1 MIQFFQKLKAKKGF
15 TLVELIV
22 VIAIIG
28 VLAAILIPTMLGYVT
43 SSRVTSA
50 NSTAASLKNSID
62 NFLTDA
68 DTAGYGMKQSSN
80 AQAAI
85 FGEIDANG
93 LWTLTLGDGWLEG
106 EETGGDAFKTK
117 SNIGSWLENANGT
130 ASAGSK
136 KSDFTNFNA
145 LSYLALQL
153 RNLFPDLKGACF
165 TAYLEGGKTMY
176 LSYTADATQA
186 STVTNGVDWPNK
198 SCFTA
203 KACSWNG
210 TTAGVSSK
218 GYIIGTAPALTLG
231 SATNGELKADIFQKS

>member
-1 MIQFFQKLKAKKGF
+1 MIKYFQKLQAKKGF

-85 FGEIDANG
+85 FGQIDASG
-93 LWTLTLGDGWLEG
+93 TWTLTLGKGWADPERG
-106 EETGGDAFKTK
+106 SAAFKVK
-117 SNIGSWLENANGT
+117 ANIGTWKEGSCSTVTGT
-130 ASAGSK
+130 SK
-136 KSDFTNFNA
+136 KSDFTDFNA
-145 LSYLALQL
+145 VSYLALQL

-165 TAYLEGGKTMY
+165 TAYLEGGKTLY

-186 STVTNGVDWPNK
+186 SNGTDVDWPNK

-231 SATNGELKADIFQKS
+231 SAANGSLASSLFQTT